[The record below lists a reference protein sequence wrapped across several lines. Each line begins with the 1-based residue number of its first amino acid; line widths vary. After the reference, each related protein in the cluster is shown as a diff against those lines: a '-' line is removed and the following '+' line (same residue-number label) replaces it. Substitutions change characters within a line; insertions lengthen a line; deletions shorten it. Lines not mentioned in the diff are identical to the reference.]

1 MQRTRKKHRILWLAI
16 AFLMAVT
23 VVPLIQGRGI
33 THAAAIRQAAR
44 IELVN
49 LPEKR
54 EFYVGLDE
62 ADLAEQLRVKV
73 IFCDGSEQIMGV
85 SDYLEVDGKRNVSAY
100 TTIGCSTNQDGSY
113 ELIEGNNRITV
124 KYEESRYYQGE
135 KIEMQTLEESFDVK
149 GIAFTGYNPDLENNQ
164 DLESQ
169 VSNWGNEILFSNG
182 ELWKAPSQSIR
193 YAQKS
198 NIQGIAEEA
207 YHSIYLD
214 QNHSLSVES
223 MIDGAVY
230 ETFDNVKDFGADYV
244 LQKDGTLK
252 YLQTYY
258 VWKETHNRLKWK
270 PVIAGTNIEQCV
282 SVDGG
287 GFDGYIEKI
296 HYVLDKTGKL
306 YRHNHIYE
314 KSDIEKIAIDEE
326 QDIIQIVPTG
336 DDSVYYLTENG
347 TVKYWEYQGSSES
360 PRIQVIME
368 NAERILG
375 GFAIGTDGAS
385 YRMKRTIDSYED
397 EDTELEMEGT
407 DQNAQ
412 ALCDKALDTEIVDCQ
427 IMYDDS
433 QYVADN
439 QGNLYLDTG
448 GDMML
453 VASDFE
459 KFSNYGYKT
468 TSGEKERLVKGDA
481 KGYLGDGWDWK
492 LGKEETVYL
501 SYSQGARQGM
511 RERDYKLLT
520 NVVDA
525 GTLPGGNTLIMGR
538 KDGTVWLFDLCG
550 PCEMTAERNRIATPR
565 KVSAKML
572 DDVYNV
578 TSAVKKIED
587 LVVDYQREMS
597 FTGKEIRP
605 TVTIRDGDYVLKQ
618 GTDYDLTYQNNVNPG
633 TAVITITGKGGYT
646 GQKALSFTIK
656 KAQAASKKNQALQG
670 ANAFV
675 KAYGS
680 KPFYLRIK
688 TTGDG
693 KLSYKS
699 SNQKIAAVDNAGKV
713 TLKGSGKTIIT
724 VTAKATKNYNMA
736 VKRISLTVNPKRVVG
751 LKAKAGNK
759 KMSVTWKQD
768 VKASGYQL
776 TYAKNSK
783 FTKGKKNVMVKK
795 NKTTKH
801 VVKKLKPKKTYYVKV
816 RAYKKVGNAKLHGA
830 YSKVKKV
837 RI

>member
-347 TVKYWEYQGSSES
+347 TVKYWEYQDSSES

-633 TAVITITGKGGYT
+633 RAVITITGKGGYT

>member
-347 TVKYWEYQGSSES
+347 TVKYWEYQDSSES

-633 TAVITITGKGGYT
+633 RAVITITGKGGYT

-830 YSKVKKV
+830 CSKVKKV